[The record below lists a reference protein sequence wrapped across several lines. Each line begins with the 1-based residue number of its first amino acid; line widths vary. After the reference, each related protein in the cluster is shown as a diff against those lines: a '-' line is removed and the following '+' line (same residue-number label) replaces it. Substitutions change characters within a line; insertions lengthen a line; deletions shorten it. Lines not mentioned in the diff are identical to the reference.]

1 MGNIGVFAVIVNDN
15 KILLGK
21 RNYGNYYW
29 TLPGG
34 KIEDKERIIDALK
47 REVQE
52 ETNQEIIVDK
62 YVLTS
67 YDINK
72 YSIALVYKCRI
83 EKKKELKF
91 PESELSELKW
101 FDINCLP
108 KDDLTE
114 RQRKWICCA
123 INEDFAGV
131 VEI

>member
-1 MGNIGVFAVIVNDN
+1 MDNIGVFAVIVKDN
-15 KILLGK
+15 KVLLGK

-34 KIEDKERIIDALK
+34 KIENKEKIIDALK

-83 EKKKELKF
+83 EKKNELKF
-91 PESELSELKW
+91 PESELSEVKW
-101 FDINCLP
+101 FDIDCLP
-108 KDDLTE
+108 SDLTE
-114 RQRKWICCA
+114 RQQKWICCA
-123 INEDFAGV
+123 INDFVGV
-131 VEI
+131 LEI